1 MGSGLTRQEID
12 RARRTAMTLG
22 GWNPVSSLALC
33 DEIHRLHDVLES
45 VRGALKVG
53 HPSGAE
59 VLLRA
64 ESDPAWGEPIRDGPD
79 EEAPEPSI
87 VE

>member
-1 MGSGLTRQEID
+1 MGLSRRDVD
-12 RARRTAMTLG
+12 RARRTAITLG
-22 GWNPVSSLALC
+22 SWNPVSSLDLC

-45 VRGALKVG
+45 ARHANSMK
-53 HPSGAE
+53 HPSGVE

-64 ESDPAWGEPIRDGPD
+64 ESDPAWGEPIRDGPPD
-79 EEAPEPSI
+79 PDSPSPSM